1 MNTMAIPETASSV
14 THVVSRPAPSPRT
27 ADGAVPGGTPD
38 AAATVVR
45 FRSRAVK
52 ERTAGK
58 PASEVPGTGEV
69 PGTSQALDT
78 RQVLDPQ
85 SSEKDLLA
93 EMSRRIS
100 QAALEVLS
108 GSRSV
113 QQLARWLDP
122 MCLSALTTRARLHAA
137 ACLNENRHPSPGGE
151 NSKVQ
156 ILRHQ
161 PIVHSTHV
169 CAVSPGIYETSVVIA
184 DKTRFR
190 AIAMRFEETGGAWKV
205 TALQIG

>member
-1 MNTMAIPETASSV
+1 MNTMAISAAATSL
-14 THVVSRPAPSPRT
+14 TQVVSRPAPNPRR
-27 ADGAVPGGTPD
+27 ADNSAPGGNPD
-38 AAATVVR
+38 TGATVVR
-45 FRSRAVK
+45 LRKRSLK
-52 ERTAGK
+52 ERSIGIPV
-58 PASEVPGTGEV
+58 PAAPGA
-69 PGTSQALDT
+69 SQA
-78 RQVLDPQ
+78 LDPQ

-113 QQLARWLDP
+113 QQLARWLDTR
-122 MCLSALTTRARLHAA
+122 CLSALTTRARLHAS
-137 ACLNENRHPSPGGE
+137 ACQNENRHPRPGGE
-151 NSKVQ
+151 SGKVQ

-190 AIAMRFEETGGAWKV
+190 AVAMRFEETGGMWKV

>member
-1 MNTMAIPETASSV
+1 MNTLAITEASTPV
-14 THVVSRPAPSPRT
+14 TRLISRPAPVRSGSPGNGVDT
-27 ADGAVPGGTPD
+27 
-38 AAATVVR
+38 AATVVK
-45 FRSRAVK
+45 FPQRAV
-52 ERTAGK
+52 GK
-58 PASEVPGTGEV
+58 RSPEDVRFASAD
-69 PGTSQALDT
+69 SSLALDT
-78 RQVLDPQ
+78 Q
-85 SSEKDLLA
+85 STEKALLA

-113 QQLARWLDP
+113 QQLARWLDVR
-122 MCLSALTTRARLHAA
+122 CLNALTTRARLHAE
-137 ACLNENRHPSPGGE
+137 ACQAESRHPSQSEPGG
-151 NSKVQ
+151 KVQ

-169 CAVSPGIYETSVVIA
+169 CAVAPGIFETSVVIA

-190 AIAMRFEETGGAWKV
+190 AIAMRFEETGGLWKV